1 MKKSQ
6 LLVLFSSLA
15 FLLGCNGGAT
25 PSVEP
30 SVAPS
35 ENPSVEPS
43 VEPSVAPSENPSVEP
58 SVEPSVNPSVE
69 PSVEPSTEP
78 SLEPSEEPFIGTTI
92 SIWTTAN
99 EAELIEEIIEE
110 YNDTALPENQIK
122 AEIEIKDPSHLS
134 SQIIADPSNGPGLF
148 YCNDS
153 ECRILKENNILMS
166 LENTG
171 YDTIIRTNN
180 SPISIKCA
188 SIDNELY
195 GFPFSVDNGY
205 FLYYNAT
212 YLSEDDV
219 KTLEGILAKCDEYEK
234 KFCMDVGGW
243 YTASWFFANGV
254 GGPDSCTFHEDE
266 SGKIFYDINWDEPE
280 VVQEIEYLEG
290 IFQEHSNAWVLPSG
304 GEGILPGLENQTT
317 IAAVSGTWH
326 EEVIEQYC
334 ENIKATKLPTFHG
347 NQMSTFTG
355 SSFYSLNSFKNEEQL
370 EASAIIADLITNK
383 EAQLRRAEQKRK
395 SPPCNLEAM
404 EDPRY
409 LDNASMAIKAL
420 TDQVNAC
427 AAVQS
432 ASVETRYWD
441 VASNI
446 GIALKNNDLG
456 EFSSWQEF
464 LSYQCNILRTP
475 Q

>member
-15 FLLGCNGGAT
+15 FLLGCSGGAT

-30 SVAPS
+30 SV
-35 ENPSVEPS
+35 NPSVN
-43 VEPSVAPSENPSVEP
+43 PSEEP

-69 PSVEPSTEP
+69 PSVNPSVEPSVNPSVEP
-78 SLEPSEEPFIGTTI
+78 SIEPSIEPSEEPFIGTTI
-92 SIWTTAN
+92 SIWTIAN
-99 EAELIEEIIEE
+99 EAELLEEIIEE

-122 AEIEIKDPSHLS
+122 AEIEIKDPSRLS
-134 SQIIADPSNGPGLF
+134 SYIIADPSNGPDLF

-153 ECRILKENNILMS
+153 EHKLLKENNVLMS

-180 SPISIKCA
+180 SPISLKCA

-195 GFPFSVDNGY
+195 GFPFRVDNGY

-212 YLSEDDV
+212 YISEDDV
-219 KTLEGILAKCDEYEK
+219 KTLEDILTKCDEYEK
-234 KFCMDVGGW
+234 KFCMDVNGW

-280 VVQEIEYLEG
+280 VVQEIEYLVG
-290 IFQEHSNAWVLPSG
+290 IFQEHGNPWVVPPG
-304 GEGILPGLENQTT
+304 GEGIVPYLENEYI
-317 IAAVSGTWH
+317 IAAVSGTWY
-326 EEVIEQYC
+326 EEAIEQRC

-347 NQMSTFTG
+347 HQMGTFTG
-355 SSFYSLNSFKNEEQL
+355 SSFYSLNLFKNEEQL

-383 EAQLRRAEQKRK
+383 EAQLRRAEQIKYYL
-395 SPPCNLEAM
+395 PCNLEALK
-404 EDPRY
+404 DPRY
-409 LDNASMAIKAL
+409 LDNTSMGRKAL
-420 TDQVNAC
+420 LDQVNAC
-427 AAVQS
+427 AAIQS
-432 ASVETRYWD
+432 ASVENRYWD
-441 VASNI
+441 VGSDI

>member
-15 FLLGCNGGAT
+15 FLLGCSGGAT

-30 SVAPS
+30 SVPPS
-35 ENPSVEPS
+35 ENPSEEPS
-43 VEPSVAPSENPSVEP
+43 VEPSVSPSI
-58 SVEPSVNPSVE
+58 EPSVN

-92 SIWTTAN
+92 SIWTTAT

-122 AEIEIKDPSHLS
+122 AEIETKDALRLPSN
-134 SQIIADPSNGPGLF
+134 IIADPLNGPDLF
-148 YCNDS
+148 LCYDS
-153 ECRILKENNILMS
+153 DYKFLKENNVLLS

-205 FLYYNAT
+205 FLYYNAK

-219 KTLEGILAKCDEYEK
+219 KTLEGILAKCDEYEM
-234 KFCMDVGGW
+234 KFCIDVSGW
-243 YTASWFFANGV
+243 YTASWFLANGV
-254 GGPDSCTFHEDE
+254 GGPDSCTLHEDE
-266 SGKIFYDINWDEPE
+266 SGKIFYELNWDEPE
-280 VVQEIEYLEG
+280 VVQEIEYLVG
-290 IFQEHSNAWVLPSG
+290 IFQDHSNPWVVPGS
-304 GEGILPGLENQTT
+304 GEGFLPGLKYESI
-317 IAAVSGTWH
+317 IAAVGGTWN

-347 NQMSTFTG
+347 NQMATFTG
-355 SSFYSLNSFKNEEQL
+355 SSTYCLNSFKNEEQL

-409 LDNASMAIKAL
+409 LDNASMATKAL

-432 ASVETRYWD
+432 ASFELRLWD

-446 GIALKNNDLG
+446 GIALKNNDLA

>member
-6 LLVLFSSLA
+6 LLVLFSSLS
-15 FLLGCNGGAT
+15 FLLGCSGGAT

-35 ENPSVEPS
+35 ENPSE
-43 VEPSVAPSENPSVEP
+43 EP
-58 SVEPSVNPSVE
+58 SVEPSVNPSVEPSVAPSVE

-92 SIWTTAN
+92 SIWTIAN
-99 EAELIEEIIEE
+99 EAELIEQIIEE

-122 AEIEIKDPSHLS
+122 AEIEIKDALRLPSN
-134 SQIIADPSNGPGLF
+134 IIEDPSNGPDLF
-148 YCNDS
+148 FCYENDYKL
-153 ECRILKENNILMS
+153 LKENNVLMS

-180 SPISIKCA
+180 SLISIKCA

-234 KFCMDVGGW
+234 EFCMDVGGW

-280 VVQEIEYLEG
+280 VVQEIEYLVG
-290 IFQEHSNAWVLPSG
+290 IFQEHSNAWIFPDSG
-304 GEGILPGLENQTT
+304 GGILTGLENQTT
-317 IAAVSGTWH
+317 IAAVGGTWN
-326 EEVIEQYC
+326 EPLIEQYC

-347 NQMSTFTG
+347 NQMATFTG
-355 SSFYSLNSFKNEEQL
+355 STTYSLNSFKNEEQL
-370 EASAIIADLITNK
+370 EASAIIADLVTNK
-383 EAQLRRAEQKRK
+383 EAQLRRAEHKRS

-409 LDNASMAIKAL
+409 LDNVSMAKKAL
-420 TDQVNAC
+420 NDQVNAC

-432 ASVETRYWD
+432 ASVENRYWD
-441 VASNI
+441 VGSNI

>member
-15 FLLGCNGGAT
+15 FLLGCSGGTT

-30 SVAPS
+30 SV
-35 ENPSVEPS
+35 NPSVN
-43 VEPSVAPSENPSVEP
+43 PSEEP

-69 PSVEPSTEP
+69 PSVNPSVEPSVNPSIEPSTEP
-78 SLEPSEEPFIGTTI
+78 SVEPSEEPFVGTTI

-122 AEIEIKDPSHLS
+122 AEIEIKDGLRLPSE
-134 SQIIADPSNGPGLF
+134 IIADPSNGPDLF
-148 YCNDS
+148 FCYDS
-153 ECRILKENNILMS
+153 DYKLLKENNVLLS

-195 GFPFSVDNGY
+195 GFPFSVDNGF

-219 KTLEGILAKCDEYEK
+219 KTLEDILAKCDEYEK

-243 YTASWFFANGV
+243 YTPSWFFANGV

-266 SGKIFYDINWDEPE
+266 PGKIFYDINWDEPE
-280 VVQEIEYLEG
+280 VVQEIEYLVG
-290 IFQEHSNAWVLPSG
+290 IFQEHGNPWVLPGS
-304 GEGILPGLENQTT
+304 GEGILPGLINQTT
-317 IAAVSGTWH
+317 IAAVGGTWY
-326 EEVIEQYC
+326 EEVIELRC

-347 NQMSTFTG
+347 NQMATFTG
-355 SSFYSLNSFKNEEQL
+355 SSTYCLNSFKDEEQL

-383 EAQLRRAEQKRK
+383 EAQLRRAEQKRYNL
-395 SPPCNLEAM
+395 PCNLEAM

-409 LDNASMAIKAL
+409 LDNTSMARKAL
-420 TDQVNAC
+420 LDQINAC

-432 ASVETRYWD
+432 ASVEMRYWD
-441 VASNI
+441 VGANI

>member
-6 LLVLFSSLA
+6 LLVLISSLA
-15 FLLGCNGGAT
+15 FLLGCSGGAT

-30 SVAPS
+30 SVPPS
-35 ENPSVEPS
+35 ENPSE
-43 VEPSVAPSENPSVEP
+43 EP

-69 PSVEPSTEP
+69 PSVNPSVEPSTEP
-78 SLEPSEEPFIGTTI
+78 SVEPSEEPFIGTTI
-92 SIWTTAN
+92 SIWTIAN
-99 EAELIEEIIEE
+99 EAQLLEEIIEE

-122 AEIEIKDPSHLS
+122 AEIEIKDPSRLS
-134 SQIIADPSNGPGLF
+134 SYIIADPSNGPDLF

-153 ECRILKENNILMS
+153 EHKLLKENNVLMS

-180 SPISIKCA
+180 SPISLKCA

-219 KTLEGILAKCDEYEK
+219 KTLEDILTKCDEYEK
-234 KFCMDVGGW
+234 NFCIDIGGW

-280 VVQEIEYLEG
+280 VVQEIEYLVG
-290 IFQEHSNAWVLPSG
+290 IFQEHNNTWVLPAG
-304 GEGILPGLENQTT
+304 GEGILLGLENQTT
-317 IAAVSGTWH
+317 IAGVGGTWY

-347 NQMSTFTG
+347 HQMATFTG
-355 SSFYSLNSFKNEEQL
+355 SSTYSLNSFKNEEQL

-409 LDNASMAIKAL
+409 LDNASMATKAL

-432 ASVETRYWD
+432 ASVEYRYWD

>member
-1 MKKSQ
+1 VKKSQ

-15 FLLGCNGGAT
+15 FLLGCSGGAT

-30 SVAPS
+30 SVPPS
-35 ENPSVEPS
+35 ENPSEEPS
-43 VEPSVAPSENPSVEP
+43 VEPSVDP

-69 PSVEPSTEP
+69 PSTEP
-78 SLEPSEEPFIGTTI
+78 SVEPSEEPFIGTTI

-99 EAELIEEIIEE
+99 EVELIEEIIEE

-122 AEIEIKDPSHLS
+122 AEIETKDALRLPSE
-134 SQIIADPSNGPGLF
+134 IIVDPSNGPDLF

-153 ECRILKENNILMS
+153 DYKLLKENNVLLS

-219 KTLEGILAKCDEYEK
+219 KTLEDILIKCDEYEK

-254 GGPDSCTFHEDE
+254 GGPDSCSFHEDE

-280 VVQEIEYLEG
+280 VVQEIEYLVG
-290 IFQEHSNAWVLPSG
+290 IFQEHSNAWFLPG
-304 GEGILPGLENQTT
+304 GDGFLSGLENQTT
-317 IAAVSGTWH
+317 IAAVGGTWN
-326 EEVIEQYC
+326 EPVIEQRC

-347 NQMSTFTG
+347 NQMGTFTG
-355 SSFYSLNSFKNEEQL
+355 STTYSLNLFKNEEQL
-370 EASAIIADLITNK
+370 EASAIIANLITNK
-383 EAQLRRAEQKRK
+383 EAQLLRAEQKK
-395 SPPCNLEAM
+395 SFPPCNLEAM

-409 LDNASMAIKAL
+409 LDNASMATKAL

-432 ASVETRYWD
+432 ASVENRYWD
-441 VASNI
+441 VGINI
-446 GIALKNNDLG
+446 GSALKNNDLG

>member
-6 LLVLFSSLA
+6 LLVLFSSLS
-15 FLLGCNGGAT
+15 FLLGCSGGAT

-30 SVAPS
+30 SVPPS
-35 ENPSVEPS
+35 ENPSE
-43 VEPSVAPSENPSVEP
+43 EP

-69 PSVEPSTEP
+69 PSLNPSVEPSTEP
-78 SLEPSEEPFIGTTI
+78 SLEPSEEPFVGTTI

-122 AEIEIKDPSHLS
+122 AEIKIKDSLRLPSE
-134 SQIIADPSNGPGLF
+134 IIADPSNGPDLF

-153 ECRILKENNILMS
+153 DYRLLKENNVLMS
-166 LENTG
+166 LENTE

-180 SPISIKCA
+180 SPISIKCS

-219 KTLEGILAKCDEYEK
+219 KTLEDILTKCDEYEK

-280 VVQEIEYLEG
+280 VVQEIEYLAG
-290 IFQEHSNAWVLPSG
+290 IFQEHSNAWVLPDSG
-304 GEGILPGLENQTT
+304 PGILPGLENQTT
-317 IAAVSGTWH
+317 IAAVSGTWY
-326 EEVIEQYC
+326 EEAIEQDC

-347 NQMSTFTG
+347 HQMGTFTG
-355 SSFYSLNSFKNEEQL
+355 STTYSLNSFKNEEQL

-395 SPPCNLEAM
+395 FTPCNLEAM
-404 EDPRY
+404 EDPRF
-409 LDNASMAIKAL
+409 LDNASMATKAL

-432 ASVETRYWD
+432 ASVDNRYWD
-441 VASNI
+441 VGANI
-446 GIALKNNDLG
+446 GSALKFNDLG

>member
-15 FLLGCNGGAT
+15 FLLGCSGGAT

-30 SVAPS
+30 SV
-35 ENPSVEPS
+35 NPSVN
-43 VEPSVAPSENPSVEP
+43 PSEEP

-69 PSVEPSTEP
+69 PSVSPSVEPSVNPSVEP
-78 SLEPSEEPFIGTTI
+78 SIEPSIEPSEEPFIGTTI

-99 EAELIEEIIEE
+99 EIELIEEIIEE

-122 AEIEIKDPSHLS
+122 AEIEIKDALRLPSE
-134 SQIIADPSNGPGLF
+134 IIADPSNGPDLF
-148 YCNDS
+148 FCYDS
-153 ECRILKENNILMS
+153 DYKLLKKNNVLLS

-195 GFPFSVDNGY
+195 GFPFSVNNGY

-254 GGPDSCTFHEDE
+254 GGPDSCSFHEDE
-266 SGKIFYDINWDEPE
+266 SGKIFYDVSWDEPD
-280 VVQEIEYLEG
+280 VVQEIEYLVS
-290 IFQEHSNAWVLPSG
+290 IFQEHSNRWVVPTG
-304 GEGILPGLENQTT
+304 AGIEPGLENQTT
-317 IAAVSGTWH
+317 IAAVSGTWN
-326 EEVIEQYC
+326 EPLIEQYC

-347 NQMSTFTG
+347 HQMGTFTG
-355 SSFYSLNSFKNEEQL
+355 SSTYSLNSFKNEEQL

-383 EAQLRRAEQKRK
+383 EAQLRRAEKRNT
-395 SPPCNLEAM
+395 PPCNLEAM

-432 ASVETRYWD
+432 VSVEMRYWD
-441 VASNI
+441 VGANI

-475 Q
+475 R